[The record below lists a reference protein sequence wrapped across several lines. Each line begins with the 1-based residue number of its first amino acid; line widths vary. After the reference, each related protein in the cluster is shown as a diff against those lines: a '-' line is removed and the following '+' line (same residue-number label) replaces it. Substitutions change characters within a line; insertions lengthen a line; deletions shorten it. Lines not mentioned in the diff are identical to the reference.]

1 MKHIIDAH
9 CHIYPDGIALRA
21 VDSIDKFY
29 GGLPAKHNDGTMS
42 TLLKTGSKLGID
54 HFIVFS
60 VATTPHQVGSIN
72 RYIAASVNAAGGKFT
87 GMGTMH
93 LDSPDLE
100 ADLDQLTDLGL
111 VGVKM
116 HPDTQDFNIDDP
128 KAMKLYAMCEERG
141 LPICV
146 HTGDYRFD
154 RSNPNRTV
162 NVLKA
167 FPKLKFIGPHM
178 GGWSVWED
186 ALRLLPD
193 FPNIIV
199 DTSSCFYTMKPDFAR
214 EIIRAFGSER
224 VMFGTDYPMWPQEKD
239 IEFLNNLGL
248 TENELENIYWKTC
261 SKVLGLK
268 FRD

>member
-1 MKHIIDAH
+1 MRHIIDAH
-9 CHIYPDGIALRA
+9 CHIYPDGIASRA

-42 TLLKTGSKLGID
+42 TLLKTGTKLGID

-72 RYIAASVNAAGGKFT
+72 RYIAGAVNAAGGKFT
-87 GMGTMH
+87 GFGTMH

-100 ADLDQLTDLGL
+100 ADLDTLMDLGL
-111 VGVKM
+111 KGVKM
-116 HPDTQDFNIDDP
+116 HPDTQDFKIDDP
-128 KAMKLYAMCEERG
+128 KAMKLYALCEDRG

-178 GGWSVWED
+178 GGWSVWDD
-186 ALRLLPD
+186 ALKLLPD
-193 FPNIIV
+193 FPNITV
-199 DTSSCFYTMKPDFAR
+199 DTSSCFYTMKPDFALD
-214 EIIRAFGSER
+214 IIRAFGSER

-239 IEFLNNLGL
+239 IAFLNSLPL
-248 TENELENIYWKTC
+248 SEDEFENIYWRTC
-261 SKVLGLK
+261 AKMLGIE
-268 FRD
+268 FQ

>member
-1 MKHIIDAH
+1 MKHVIDAH
-9 CHIYPDGIALRA
+9 CHIYPDGIASRA
-21 VDSIDKFY
+21 VASIDKFY
-29 GGLPAKHNDGTMS
+29 DGLPAKHNDGTMS
-42 TLLKTGSKLGID
+42 TLLRLGADFGID

-60 VATTPHQVGSIN
+60 VATNPHQVGSIN
-72 RYIAASVNAAGGKFT
+72 RYIAGAVNAAGGKFT
-87 GMGTMH
+87 GFGTMH

-100 ADLDQLTDLGL
+100 ADLDTLTELGL
-111 VGVKM
+111 KGVKV
-116 HPDTQDFNIDDP
+116 HPDTQDFKIDDP
-128 KAMKLYAMCEERG
+128 KAMKLYELCEDRG
-141 LPICV
+141 LPINV

-193 FPNIIV
+193 FPNITV
-199 DTSSCFYTMKPDFAR
+199 DTSSCFYTMKPEFAK

-248 TENELENIYWKTC
+248 TEEELENIYWKTC
-261 SKVLGLK
+261 TKLLGLK
-268 FRD
+268 IN

>member
-9 CHIYPDGIALRA
+9 CHIYPDGIASRA
-21 VDSIDKFY
+21 VASIDKFY
-29 GGLPAKHNDGTMS
+29 DGLPAKHNDGTMS
-42 TLLKTGSKLGID
+42 TLLRLGANFGID

-60 VATTPHQVGSIN
+60 VATNPHQVGSIN
-72 RYIAASVNAAGGKFT
+72 RYIAGAVNAAGGKFT
-87 GMGTMH
+87 GFGTMH

-100 ADLDQLTDLGL
+100 ADLDTLTELGL
-111 VGVKM
+111 KGVKV
-116 HPDTQDFNIDDP
+116 HPDTQDFKIDDP
-128 KAMKLYAMCEERG
+128 KAMKLYELCEDRG
-141 LPICV
+141 LPINV

-193 FPNIIV
+193 FPNITV
-199 DTSSCFYTMKPDFAR
+199 DTSSCFYTMKPEFAK
-214 EIIRAFGSER
+214 EIIHAFGSER

-248 TENELENIYWKTC
+248 TEEELENIYWKTC
-261 SKVLGLK
+261 TKLLGLK
-268 FRD
+268 IN

>member
-9 CHIYPDGIALRA
+9 CHIYPDGIARRA

-29 GGLPAKHNDGTMS
+29 GGLPSKHNDGTMS
-42 TLLKTGSKLGID
+42 TLLKTGAEAGIS

-87 GMGTMH
+87 GLGTMH

-100 ADLDQLTDLGL
+100 AELDQLTDLGL

-141 LPICV
+141 LPIYV
-146 HTGDYRFD
+146 HTGDYRYD

-167 FPKLKFIGPHM
+167 FPKLKFVGPHM

-186 ALRLLPD
+186 ALKLLPD
-193 FPNIIV
+193 FPNITV
-199 DTSSCFYTMKPDFAR
+199 DTSSCFYTMKPEFAR

-224 VMFGTDYPMWPQEKD
+224 VMFGTDYPMWPQQKD
-239 IEFLNNLGL
+239 IDFLNSLGL
-248 TENELENIYWKTC
+248 EDEEYEDIYWRTC
-261 SKVLGLK
+261 SRLLK
-268 FRD
+268 INM